1 MQVMKQP
8 LEQYVH
14 LLRSAA
20 EPTRLRILALLASA
34 ELSVSDIAAVLGQS
48 QPRVSRHLK
57 VLCDAGLLSRSRE
70 QHWIYYRL
78 ADTGAPAEFVRSVL
92 DSLDPTDPALALD
105 SERSG
110 ALRAR
115 RSEPEATAPAA
126 TRDTSE
132 DSGELAA
139 VLGAELGDAPVDA
152 LLYAG
157 AAPIAV
163 VPALAAR
170 VNRAVALF
178 TSREDLGRARTR
190 LDGRGPARAELRVG
204 DPRSLP
210 FAAASFDVVIVDR
223 IDDPDLARLRE
234 AARVLRPAGRL
245 IVIDDYDRLDERAA
259 GANPLIASRE
269 RLARAGLNCTRL
281 RPLDLDDARLLLA
294 IAGLVAQREA
304 AA

>member
-1 MQVMKQP
+1 MQVMKLP
-8 LEQYVH
+8 LEQYVR

-20 EPTRLRILALLASA
+20 EPTRLRILALLATA

-57 VLCDAGLLSRSRE
+57 MLCDAGLLSRSRE

-78 ADTGAPAEFVRSVL
+78 ADTGAGGEFVRSML

-105 SERSG
+105 LERSG

-115 RSEPEATAPAA
+115 REIDAAPPPAA
-126 TRDTSE
+126 APDTWQE
-132 DSGELAA
+132 SGELGA
-139 VLGAELGDAPVDA
+139 VLGTELGDAPVDA

-157 AAPIAV
+157 NAPVAV
-163 VPALAAR
+163 VPALSSR
-170 VNRAVALF
+170 VNRTVVLF
-178 TSREDLGRARTR
+178 TSREDLGRARMR
-190 LDGRGPARAELRVG
+190 LDGRGPARAELRLG

-210 FAAASFDVVIVDR
+210 FAAASFDAVIIDR
-223 IDDPDLARLRE
+223 IDDPDLAELRE

-245 IVIDDYDRLDERAA
+245 IVIDDYDRLEERAM

-269 RLARAGLNCTRL
+269 RLARAGLSCTRL
-281 RPLDLDDARLLLA
+281 RPLDLDSARLLLA
-294 IAGLVAQREA
+294 IAAPIAREA

>member
-1 MQVMKQP
+1 MKQP
-8 LEQYVH
+8 LDPYVQ

-20 EPTRLRILALLASA
+20 EPTRLRILALLAAA

-70 QHWIYYRL
+70 QHWIYYRP

-92 DSLDPTDPALALD
+92 DALDPTDPALALD
-105 SERSG
+105 LERSG
-110 ALRAR
+110 ALRSR
-115 RSEPEATAPAA
+115 RSEIDAATPPAA
-126 TRDTSE
+126 GRDTWQE
-132 DSGELAA
+132 SGELGA

-157 AAPIAV
+157 DAPIAV
-163 VPALAAR
+163 VPALSAR
-170 VNRAVALF
+170 VNRTVALF
-178 TSREDLGRARTR
+178 TSREDLGRANTR
-190 LDGRGPARAELRVG
+190 LDGRGPARVELRVG

-210 FAAASFDVVIVDR
+210 YAAASFDAVILDR
-223 IDDPDLARLRE
+223 VDDPDLATLRE
-234 AARVLRPAGRL
+234 AARVLRQAGRL
-245 IVIDDYDRLDERAA
+245 IVIDDYDRLDQRAA

-269 RLARAGLNCTRL
+269 RLAHAGLNCTRL
-281 RPLDLDDARLLLA
+281 RPLDLDNARLLLA
-294 IAGLVAQREA
+294 IAAPVAQREA